1 MFQTFAHHF
10 QVLDFLGARYG
21 DNVNDGFDGNNN
33 STDSLLIQNNLYV
46 GDNAMSAATND
57 DITDTPVFI

>member
-1 MFQTFAHHF
+1 MFHTLTVHF
-10 QVLDFLGARYG
+10 TKLDFLGARYY

-33 STDSLLIQNNLYV
+33 ATDSLLIQNNRYV

>member
-1 MFQTFAHHF
+1 
-10 QVLDFLGARYG
+10 VK
-21 DNVNDGFDGNNN
+21 NN
-33 STDSLLIQNNLYV
+33 SLTQNNRYV

>member
-1 MFQTFAHHF
+1 MFQTFAQHF
-10 QVLDFLGARYG
+10 TQLDFLGARYY

-33 STDSLLIQNNLYV
+33 ATDSLYFQNNRYV
-46 GDNAMSAATND
+46 GDNRMSAATND

>member
-1 MFQTFAHHF
+1 
-10 QVLDFLGARYG
+10 VE
-21 DNVNDGFDGNNN
+21 
-33 STDSLLIQNNLYV
+33 DSLIQNNRFV